1 MKKCNKGYTLLELLV
16 VIGLIGVV
24 SVPLMMSFTT
34 GYKIFTEEENSN
46 KAVSELRVFV
56 SSLTERIRRVDRG
69 DVTISGNSIVILTKK
84 YYLNGDTLISED
96 LSNSSKKNILND
108 VESFKLD
115 NIILDS
121 DNNVVSFSLEIVLK
135 EKYDNFSINT
145 SFYIRGE

>member
-1 MKKCNKGYTLLELLV
+1 L
-16 VIGLIGVV
+16 
-24 SVPLMMSFTT
+24 
-34 GYKIFTEEENSN
+34 
-46 KAVSELRVFV
+46 AVSELRVFV